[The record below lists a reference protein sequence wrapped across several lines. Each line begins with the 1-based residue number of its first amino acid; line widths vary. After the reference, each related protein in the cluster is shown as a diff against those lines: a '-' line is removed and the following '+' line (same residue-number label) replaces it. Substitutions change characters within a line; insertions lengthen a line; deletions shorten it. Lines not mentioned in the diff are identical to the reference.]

1 VNIHPDF
8 SRPEPFATIVDLIH
22 EHSFQ
27 EVLEC
32 LSEYAE
38 FDSENE
44 DVTDDFRDFAHK
56 LHAALESVIE
66 EHFEQ

>member
-27 EVLEC
+27 EVLEY
-32 LSEYAE
+32 LSEYAG
-38 FDSENE
+38 FDSENQ
-44 DVTDDFRDFAHK
+44 DATNDFRDFALK
-56 LHAALESVIE
+56 LHTALESVIE